1 MDAFV
6 CVRCCPKGDV
16 FQTRMVQSRSVRTST
31 IIAAYKVGTNLTN
44 GILYRNLGYMN
55 MTQNIT
61 IIDDMIG
68 NNAFFIQ
75 DYTPLYCPKDV
86 PPNNGNGCYHNSNV
100 FNYDAPSGVKKTW
113 PDLYKHFV

>member
-1 MDAFV
+1 
-6 CVRCCPKGDV
+6 
-16 FQTRMVQSRSVRTST
+16 
-31 IIAAYKVGTNLTN
+31 
-44 GILYRNLGYMN
+44 